1 MKFKNNVLDKLAQ
14 LDATV
19 NRAKIQVSRGIDQD
33 QVLDSLDQLKEQIER
48 LNDIVSLEDN
58 GFEQQFA
65 PR

>member
-19 NRAKIQVSRGIDQD
+19 NRVKIQVSRGIDQD
-33 QVLDSLDQLKEQIER
+33 QVLDSLEQLKEQIER
-48 LNDIVSLEDN
+48 LNEIISLEDN

>member
-19 NRAKIQVSRGIDQD
+19 NRVKIQVSRGIDQD